1 MYAALWRI
9 LPGPRP
15 VKALLSLVL
24 VIAVIAVCFL
34 WLFPAIAPLM
44 PFNDNSVQTGLPL
57 SGANS
62 AAMGLSPR

>member
-9 LPGPRP
+9 LPGRRP

-24 VIAVIAVCFL
+24 VIVVIAVCFL

-44 PFNDNSVQTGLPL
+44 PFNDNSVQTGLPPA
-57 SGANS
+57 GATS
-62 AAMGLSPR
+62 AAMGVSPR